1 MQDPLEQSLD
11 FTGEDVSLTPDSLEM
26 TQSSALL
33 TQLSKEVA
41 ETRDSLFELSKEHI
55 FGLDEILVSD
65 SVVLVYNILQQD
77 PSEVKDNKA

>member
-1 MQDPLEQSLD
+1 MD

-26 TQSSALL
+26 TQSSTLL